1 MKRMIYQDQVQ
12 FIAIMQGWFNI
23 RKSIYVIQHINIQKE
38 EKIRYHLSYAKK
50 KAFDNNQFLI
60 NTLRK
65 LEINK

>member
-38 EKIRYHLSYAKK
+38 EKYVIISVMQKK